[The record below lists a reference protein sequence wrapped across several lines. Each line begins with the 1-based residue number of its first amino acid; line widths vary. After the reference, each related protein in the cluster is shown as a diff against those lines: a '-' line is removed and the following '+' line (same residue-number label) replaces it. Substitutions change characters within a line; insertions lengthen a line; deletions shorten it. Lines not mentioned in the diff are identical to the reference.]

1 MSFDTARTI
10 LQKNGFKCTPGRI
23 ALIELLLKT
32 KQPLSQQDISSQ
44 LSDIDFN
51 FVSIYRSLNAF
62 LEAGI
67 VHRVETGDRIWRFAL
82 SDSSDGEVKHPHFVC
97 KSCGKVE
104 CINEMKIPQLSDLR
118 PGYTVEDQEIFIRGL
133 CDKCSR

>member
-1 MSFDTARTI
+1 MNCETARDI

-32 KQPLSQQDISSQ
+32 KQPLSQQEISNQ

-51 FVSIYRSLNAF
+51 FVSVYRSLHAF

-82 SDSSDGEVKHPHFVC
+82 TDAKDGEEHHPHFVC
-97 KSCGKVE
+97 NSCGKVE
-104 CINEMKIPQLSDLR
+104 CIKEMKIPQLSEIR
-118 PGYTVEDQEIFIRGL
+118 PGYTVEEQEVFIRGL

>member
-1 MSFDTARTI
+1 MNSDTARII

-23 ALIELLLKT
+23 ALIELLSKT
-32 KQPLSQQDISSQ
+32 KQPLSQQEISNQ
-44 LSDIDFN
+44 LSEIDFN
-51 FVSIYRSLNAF
+51 FVSVYRSLNAF
-62 LEAGI
+62 LEVGI

-82 SDSSDGEVKHPHFVC
+82 TDAKDGEEYHPHFVC

-104 CINEMKIPQLSDLR
+104 CIKEMKIPELSEVR
-118 PGYTVEDQEIFIRGL
+118 PGYTVEEQEIFIRGL